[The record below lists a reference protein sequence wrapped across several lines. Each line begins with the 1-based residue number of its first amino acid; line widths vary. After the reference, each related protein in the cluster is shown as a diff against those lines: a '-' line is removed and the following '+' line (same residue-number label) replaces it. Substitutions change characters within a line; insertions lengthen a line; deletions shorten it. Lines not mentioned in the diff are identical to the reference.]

1 MSDNNKNI
9 DDIIK
14 GGFDDAN
21 DDFNL
26 DSWDDLAERL
36 NKNKDLDKS
45 ISAAFSGS
53 EEEIPSSIWSN
64 INDDLDVNTVW
75 NRIDKALTKRKRRA
89 FIWWNAASIA
99 FLLIL
104 IGNFFTKLDSNNM
117 VSKYRK
123 ESISSSDH
131 RERQIDINS
140 KTLSESTTKEFDNK
154 DLTQGSGSASAS
166 SSPANDNYSALLEKK
181 EIKTQEN
188 LNSLDQLVTTTRK
201 DDYFRYP
208 VSMLEPL
215 LPNFNVLLLD
225 TQLVAVSSIID
236 TNNVQSEV
244 ANIQPKEEHA
254 KKWIVGIKASLVN
267 STILDGLS
275 SEANS
280 ENSLV
285 SNNFT
290 VSVNPALFAQYNLS
304 NGFFL
309 QSDVYWNY
317 RIKRS
322 VNTYNQLKYVSKTTE
337 LDYFKLKLNAGKSL
351 NLSQTSGKLKL
362 NVALGGYWDYL
373 KSQREYRNQTL
384 ISEQKSYKS
393 NNFGIASE
401 IAVQHDYNRFSFSY
415 GAQVE
420 LGLQNINV
428 SSNKKLNTLNSAR
441 TLSYGLF
448 MRLGYRF

>member
-36 NKNKDLDKS
+36 NENKDLDNS

-53 EEEIPSSIWSN
+53 EEEVPSSIWSN
-64 INDDLDVNTVW
+64 INDELDVNTVW
-75 NRIDKALTKRKRRA
+75 NRIDKTLTKRKRRA
-89 FIWWNAASIA
+89 FIWWNAAAIA

-104 IGNFFTKLDSNNM
+104 IGNFFTKIDSNNI

-154 DLTQGSGSASAS
+154 DLTQGSGSGSAS

-188 LNSLDQLVTTTRK
+188 LNSIYQLVTTTGK
-201 DDYFRYP
+201 DDYSRYQ
-208 VSMLEPL
+208 VSKLEPL
-215 LPNFNVLLLD
+215 LSNLNVLALD
-225 TQLVAVSSIID
+225 TQLIISSTFKD
-236 TNNVQSEV
+236 TNNVQNEV
-244 ANIQPKEEHA
+244 VNIQPKVEPA
-254 KKWIVGIKASLVN
+254 RKWIVGIKASLVN
-267 STILDGLS
+267 STILDGFS

-351 NLSQTSGKLKL
+351 NLSQTSEKLKL